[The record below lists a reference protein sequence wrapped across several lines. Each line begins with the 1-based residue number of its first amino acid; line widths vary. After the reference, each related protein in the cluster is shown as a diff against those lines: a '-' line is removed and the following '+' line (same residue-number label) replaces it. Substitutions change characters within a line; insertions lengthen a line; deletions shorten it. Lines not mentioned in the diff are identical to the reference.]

1 MALYGR
7 VGNGPEVHK
16 IGMALFEAGKSS
28 GRSICGMEGEVSL
41 AITATASCQEC
52 RNKSI
57 EAEARHL
64 ASDRQVPVPG
74 TLNKWGKKVR
84 SSRRKEGTHG
94 R

>member
-7 VGNGPEVHK
+7 VGSGPEVHK
-16 IGMALFEAGKSS
+16 IGMALFEAGKSN
-28 GRSICGMEGEVSL
+28 GHGICGTEGEVTL
-41 AITATASCQEC
+41 VPTIAANCQEC

-57 EAEARHL
+57 EAEARYL
-64 ASDRQVPVPG
+64 ASDRQVPIPG

-84 SSRRKEGTHG
+84 TNRRGVPHG